1 MMENLEAIQLQLQDL
16 SCNLSYSSKQDL
28 HISLDFQQTISSA
41 LQVLERVLSYSTEFL
56 TLNLSSIKDMLLR
69 QISDTP
75 GKYDEITDI
84 LDALDELESHL
95 VQINIMQ
102 DTLILNFGYRET
114 IQPFNQV

>member
-1 MMENLEAIQLQLQDL
+1 MNLEAIQLQLQDL
-16 SCNLSYSSKQDL
+16 SCSLSYSTKQDL
-28 HISLDFQQTISSA
+28 HISLDFQQTIGSA
-41 LQVLERVLSYSTEFL
+41 LQVLEKVLNYSAAFL
-56 TLNLSSIKDMLLR
+56 TLNLSGIKDMLIQ

-75 GKYDEITDI
+75 EKYNEITDI

-102 DTLILNFGYRET
+102 DTLIPNFGYRET